1 MAVYEAFWVVAL
13 KYRAGRLDTQESSP
27 QAGLRQPSGRFSRV
41 DAQHPF
47 ARSLALSMDVESRNR
62 RIMETFWQDLRYS
75 LRTLFKKP
83 GFTFV
88 VVTTLA
94 LGIGANATIFTWI
107 KAVLLASLPG
117 IEQPEKLVEVWGAT
131 RNNSAL
137 SSSYVDYLDYRDQN
151 KVLSG
156 LTAHQVL
163 PLNLGRS
170 EKPERVW
177 GAIVSGNYF
186 DVLGVRAL
194 IGRTFLPEEDRT
206 PNTHPVVVIGYGL
219 WERRFGADPNVL
231 GRTITLNE
239 HDFTVIG
246 VAPKDFGSPF
256 AGLALD
262 VWTPV
267 MMKDY
272 VARPH
277 FSLTDRGS
285 RWLMV
290 MGRLKPGATVP
301 QAQANI
307 AAIASHLEQEYP
319 QTNEQLGVAVYS
331 VMQSP
336 FSLKQDMR
344 PALAILMA
352 AVAVVLLIACA
363 NVANLLLARAASRRK
378 EIAVRLALGG
388 SRGRLVRQMLT
399 ESFVLASLGA
409 ALGLAIA
416 FWTARSLAA
425 FLPPYASRASFDTRP
440 DAVVFAFT
448 LGLTVITTLLFGLA
462 PTLHASKQDLVTAMK
477 DNTATVGRGPRK
489 VSLRHALVIT
499 QVALSMVALISAGL
513 FVRSLREAY
522 SADPGFNP
530 HGVLLASF
538 DPFLSGYDESRGREF
553 YRRLVERVRTVPGI
567 QSATLARRLPLTDG
581 GIAFANVAIDGYAP
595 AKDEDMRLNYETVGP
610 QYFQT
615 MRIPFVHG
623 RDFDERDQEGAPGVV
638 IINETMA
645 GRYWPGGDALGRR
658 LKLTKDW
665 LEIVGI
671 AKDVKNRSLSEAP
684 QPFLYLPL
692 LQDYRSNM
700 ILVARTTIDPEKMFQ
715 PVRAEVAALDPKI
728 PIFGVKTFEEHI
740 GISFFLQR
748 MAATLLSIFGL
759 LALSLAAI
767 GLYGVMAYSVSQRT
781 RELGIRVSV
790 GAERRDIFKL
800 ILGQGLAIS
809 VVGLLAGLVAAL
821 GVTRLTARLL
831 YGVSATD
838 PVTFIVIALL
848 LLCVTLLA
856 CYLPARRATKVDP
869 MIALRFE

>member
-1 MAVYEAFWVVAL
+1 
-13 KYRAGRLDTQESSP
+13 
-27 QAGLRQPSGRFSRV
+27 
-41 DAQHPF
+41 
-47 ARSLALSMDVESRNR
+47 
-62 RIMETFWQDLRYS
+62 METFWQDLRYS

-117 IEQPEKLVEVWGAT
+117 IEQPEKLVEIWGAT

-156 LTAHQVL
+156 LIAHQVL
-163 PLNLGRS
+163 PLSLGRS

-206 PNTHPVVVIGYGL
+206 PTTHPVAVIGYGL

-246 VAPKDFGSPF
+246 VAPKDFASPF

-307 AAIASHLEQEYP
+307 AAIAGHLEQEYP
-319 QTNEQLGVAVYS
+319 QTNERMGVAVYS
-331 VMQSP
+331 VLQSP

-363 NVANLLLARAASRRK
+363 NVANLLLARATSRRK
-378 EIAVRLALGG
+378 EIALRLALGG

-409 ALGLAIA
+409 TLGLAIA

-425 FLPPYASRASFDTRP
+425 FLPPYASRVTFDTRP
-440 DAVVFAFT
+440 DVVVFAFT

-513 FVRSLREAY
+513 FVRSLRQAY
-522 SADPGFNP
+522 KADPGFDP

-538 DPFLSGYDESRGREF
+538 DPFLSGYDESHGRDF
-553 YRRLVERVRTVPGI
+553 YRRLVERVRTLPGI
-567 QSATLARRLPLTDG
+567 QSATLARRLPFTGD
-581 GIAFANVAIDGYAP
+581 GIAFASVAIDGYAP
-595 AKDEDMRLNYETVGP
+595 AKYEDMRLNYETVGP

-615 MRIPFVHG
+615 MRIPLAHG
-623 RDFDERDQEGAPGVV
+623 RDFDERDQDGAPGVA

-645 GRYWPGGDALGRR
+645 RRYWPGGDVLGRR
-658 LKLTKDW
+658 IKLSKDW

-671 AKDVKNRSLSEAP
+671 AKDVKNRSLREAP

-700 ILVARTTIDPEKMFQ
+700 ILVARTPTEPQ
-715 PVRAEVAALDPKI
+715 QVSNSVRAVVAALDPGI
-728 PIFGVKTFEEHI
+728 PIFDVKTLEEHV
-740 GISFFLQR
+740 GVSLYLQR

-800 ILGQGLAIS
+800 ILGQGLALS
-809 VVGLLAGLVAAL
+809 VVGLLAGLIASLAA
-821 GVTRLTARLL
+821 TRLTAKLL

-838 PVTFIVIALL
+838 PITFLGIALL
-848 LLCVTLLA
+848 LLCVTMLA
-856 CYLPARRATKVDP
+856 CYFPARRATKVDP
-869 MIALRFE
+869 MTALRFE

>member
-1 MAVYEAFWVVAL
+1 
-13 KYRAGRLDTQESSP
+13 
-27 QAGLRQPSGRFSRV
+27 
-41 DAQHPF
+41 
-47 ARSLALSMDVESRNR
+47 
-62 RIMETFWQDLRYS
+62 METLWQDLRYS
-75 LRTLFKKP
+75 LRTLLKRP

-88 VVTTLA
+88 VVATLA

-107 KAVLLASLPG
+107 KSVLLASLPG
-117 IEQPEKLVEVWGAT
+117 IEQPEKLVEIWGAT

-151 KVLSG
+151 SVLSG
-156 LTAHQVL
+156 LIAHQVV

-186 DVLGVRAL
+186 EVLGVKAL

-219 WERRFGADPNVL
+219 WERRFGADPKVL

-246 VAPKDFGSPF
+246 VAPTDFASPF

-301 QAQANI
+301 QAQANV
-307 AAIASHLEQEYP
+307 AAIASHLQHEYP

-336 FSLKQDMR
+336 FSLKQNMR

-378 EIAVRLALGG
+378 EIALRLALGG

-425 FLPPYASRASFDTRP
+425 FLPPYAIRASFDTRP

-462 PTLHASKQDLVTAMK
+462 PTLHASKLDMVTAMK
-477 DNTATVGRGPRK
+477 DNTVTVGRGPRK
-489 VSLRHALVIT
+489 ISLRHSLVIT
-499 QVALSMVALISAGL
+499 QVVLSMVALISAGL

-522 SADPGFNP
+522 KADPGFDP

-553 YRRLVERVRTVPGI
+553 YRRLVERIRTVPGI

-615 MRIPFVHG
+615 MRIPFVYG
-623 RDFDERDQEGAPGVV
+623 RDFDERDREGAHGVV

-645 GRYWPGGDALGRR
+645 RRYWPGGDALGRR

-665 LEIVGI
+665 LEVVGI
-671 AKDVKNRSLSEAP
+671 AKDVKNRSLSETP

-700 ILVARTTIDPEKMFQ
+700 ILVARTAIEPEQ
-715 PVRAEVAALDPKI
+715 TSQLVRAEVAALDPGI
-728 PIFGVKTFEEHI
+728 PIFDVKTLEEHL
-740 GISFFLQR
+740 GISLFLQR

-821 GVTRLTARLL
+821 AVTRLTAKLL

-838 PVTFIVIALL
+838 PVTFIVITLL

-856 CYLPARRATKVDP
+856 CYFPARRATKVDP

>member
-1 MAVYEAFWVVAL
+1 MQ
-13 KYRAGRLDTQESSP
+13 G
-27 QAGLRQPSGRFSRV
+27 GRFLRT

-47 ARSLALSMDVESRNR
+47 TRSLALSMGVESGNR

-75 LRTLFKKP
+75 LRTLLKKP

-186 DVLGVRAL
+186 DVRGVKAL
-194 IGRTFLPEEDRT
+194 IGRTFIHEEDRT

-219 WERRFGADPNVL
+219 WERRFGSNPNVL

-246 VAPKDFGSPF
+246 VAPKDFASPF

-290 MGRLKPGATVP
+290 MGRLKPGATVS

-331 VMQSP
+331 VLQSP
-336 FSLKQDMR
+336 FSLKQNMQ
-344 PALAILMA
+344 PALVILMA

-363 NVANLLLARAASRRK
+363 NVANVLLARAASRRK

-399 ESFVLASLGA
+399 ESLVLASLGA
-409 ALGLAIA
+409 ATGLALA
-416 FWTARSLAA
+416 FWTSRSLPA
-425 FLPPYASRASFDTRP
+425 FLPPYGMGLSFDTRP
-440 DAVVFAFT
+440 DVAVFAFT
-448 LGLTVITTLLFGLA
+448 LVLTVITTVLFGLA

-477 DNTATVGRGPRK
+477 DHTATVGRGPRK

-522 SADPGFNP
+522 KADPGFDS

-553 YRRLVERVRTVPGI
+553 YRRLVESIRTIPGI
-567 QSATLARRLPLTDG
+567 QPATLARRLPL
-581 GIAFANVAIDGYAP
+581 
-595 AKDEDMRLNYETVGP
+595 
-610 QYFQT
+610 
-615 MRIPFVHG
+615 
-623 RDFDERDQEGAPGVV
+623 
-638 IINETMA
+638 
-645 GRYWPGGDALGRR
+645 
-658 LKLTKDW
+658 
-665 LEIVGI
+665 
-671 AKDVKNRSLSEAP
+671 
-684 QPFLYLPL
+684 
-692 LQDYRSNM
+692 
-700 ILVARTTIDPEKMFQ
+700 
-715 PVRAEVAALDPKI
+715 
-728 PIFGVKTFEEHI
+728 
-740 GISFFLQR
+740 
-748 MAATLLSIFGL
+748 
-759 LALSLAAI
+759 
-767 GLYGVMAYSVSQRT
+767 
-781 RELGIRVSV
+781 
-790 GAERRDIFKL
+790 
-800 ILGQGLAIS
+800 
-809 VVGLLAGLVAAL
+809 
-821 GVTRLTARLL
+821 
-831 YGVSATD
+831 
-838 PVTFIVIALL
+838 
-848 LLCVTLLA
+848 
-856 CYLPARRATKVDP
+856 
-869 MIALRFE
+869 

>member
-1 MAVYEAFWVVAL
+1 
-13 KYRAGRLDTQESSP
+13 
-27 QAGLRQPSGRFSRV
+27 
-41 DAQHPF
+41 
-47 ARSLALSMDVESRNR
+47 
-62 RIMETFWQDLRYS
+62 METFWQDLRYS
-75 LRTLFKKP
+75 LRTLFKRP
-83 GFTFV
+83 GFAFV

-117 IEQPEKLVEVWGAT
+117 IEQPEKLVEIWGAT

-156 LTAHQVL
+156 LIAHQVL

-186 DVLGVRAL
+186 DVLGVKAL

-219 WERRFGADPNVL
+219 WERRFGTDPNVL

-246 VAPKDFGSPF
+246 VAPKNFASPF

-307 AAIASHLEQEYP
+307 GAIASHLEQEYP
-319 QTNEQLGVAVYS
+319 QTNEQMGVAVYS
-331 VMQSP
+331 VLQSP

-352 AVAVVLLIACA
+352 AVGVVLLIACA
-363 NVANLLLARAASRRK
+363 NVANLLLARATSQRK
-378 EIAVRLALGG
+378 EIALRLTLGG

-409 ALGLAIA
+409 TMGLAIA

-425 FLPPYASRASFDTRP
+425 FLPPYANRATFDTRP

-522 SADPGFNP
+522 RADPGFDS

-553 YRRLVERVRTVPGI
+553 YRRLVERVRTVTGI
-567 QSATLARRLPLTDG
+567 KSATLARRLPLTDG

-623 RDFDERDQEGAPGVV
+623 RDFDERDQDGAPGVV

-645 GRYWPGGDALGRR
+645 RRYWPGGDALGRR
-658 LKLTKDW
+658 IKLTKDW

-671 AKDVKNRSLSEAP
+671 AKDVKYRSLREAP

-700 ILVARTTIDPEKMFQ
+700 ILVARTVIEPEKMFQ
-715 PVRAEVAALDPKI
+715 PVRAEVAALDSEI
-728 PIFGVKTFEEHI
+728 PIFDFKTFDEHV
-740 GISFFLQR
+740 GISLYLQR

-800 ILGQGLAIS
+800 ILGQGLVIS

-821 GVTRLTARLL
+821 VLTRLTAKLL

-848 LLCVTLLA
+848 LLCVAMLA
-856 CYLPARRATKVDP
+856 SYFPARRATKVDP
-869 MIALRFE
+869 MIALRMD

>member
-1 MAVYEAFWVVAL
+1 
-13 KYRAGRLDTQESSP
+13 
-27 QAGLRQPSGRFSRV
+27 
-41 DAQHPF
+41 
-47 ARSLALSMDVESRNR
+47 
-62 RIMETFWQDLRYS
+62 METFWQDLRYS

-246 VAPKDFGSPF
+246 VAPKDFASPF

-319 QTNEQLGVAVYS
+319 QTNERLGVAVYS
-331 VMQSP
+331 VLQSP

-522 SADPGFNP
+522 RADPGFNP

>member
-1 MAVYEAFWVVAL
+1 
-13 KYRAGRLDTQESSP
+13 
-27 QAGLRQPSGRFSRV
+27 
-41 DAQHPF
+41 
-47 ARSLALSMDVESRNR
+47 
-62 RIMETFWQDLRYS
+62 METFWQDLRYS
-75 LRTLFKKP
+75 LRTLFKRP

-117 IEQPEKLVEVWGAT
+117 IDQPEQLVEIWGAT
-131 RNNSAL
+131 RNNSGL
-137 SSSYVDYLDYRDQN
+137 SSSYVDYLDYRDRN
-151 KVLSG
+151 ETFSG
-156 LTAHQVL
+156 LIAHQVL

-170 EKPERVW
+170 GKPERVR

-186 DVLGVRAL
+186 DVLGVKAL

-246 VAPKDFGSPF
+246 VAPKDFGSPY

-290 MGRLKPGATVP
+290 MGRLKLGATVP

-307 AAIASHLEQEYP
+307 AAIASHLEHEYP
-319 QTNEQLGVAVYS
+319 QTNEQLGIAVYS

-336 FSLKQDMR
+336 FSLKQNMR

-363 NVANLLLARAASRRK
+363 NVANLLLVRAASRRK
-378 EIAVRLALGG
+378 EIALRLALGG
-388 SRGRLVRQMLT
+388 SRARLVRQMLT

-416 FWTARSLAA
+416 YWTARSLVA
-425 FLPPYASRASFDTRP
+425 FLPPYTNRASFDTRP

-448 LGLTVITTLLFGLA
+448 LGLTVVTTLLFGLA

-477 DNTATVGRGPRK
+477 DNTATVGRGPRR

-522 SADPGFNP
+522 KADPGFDP

-538 DPFLSGYDESRGREF
+538 DPFLNGYDEIRGREF

-567 QSATLARRLPLTDG
+567 ESATLARRLPLTDG
-581 GIAFANVAIDGYAP
+581 GIAFANAAIDGYAP

-645 GRYWPGGDALGRR
+645 RRYWPGGDALGRR

-665 LEIVGI
+665 LEIVGV
-671 AKDVKNRSLSEAP
+671 AKDVKNRSLNEAP

-692 LQDYRSNM
+692 FQDYRSNM
-700 ILVARTTIDPEKMFQ
+700 ILVARTAVEPEKMFQ
-715 PVRAEVAALDPKI
+715 PVRAEVAALDPEI
-728 PIFGVKTFEEHI
+728 PMFDAKTLEEHV
-740 GISFFLQR
+740 GISLFLQR

-800 ILGQGLAIS
+800 ILGQGLAMS
-809 VVGLLAGLVAAL
+809 VVGLFVGLIAAL
-821 GVTRLTARLL
+821 AVTRLTANLL
-831 YGVSATD
+831 YGVTATD

-856 CYLPARRATKVDP
+856 CYFPARRATRVDP
-869 MIALRFE
+869 MIALRAE

>member
-1 MAVYEAFWVVAL
+1 
-13 KYRAGRLDTQESSP
+13 
-27 QAGLRQPSGRFSRV
+27 
-41 DAQHPF
+41 
-47 ARSLALSMDVESRNR
+47 
-62 RIMETFWQDLRYS
+62 METLWQDLRYS
-75 LRTLFKKP
+75 LRMLIKRP
-83 GFTFV
+83 GFTLV

-117 IEQPEKLVEVWGAT
+117 IEQPEKLVEIWGAT

-151 KVLSG
+151 KILSG
-156 LTAHQVL
+156 LIAHQVL

-186 DVLGVRAL
+186 DVLGVKAL

-363 NVANLLLARAASRRK
+363 NVANLLLARATSRRK
-378 EIAVRLALGG
+378 EIALRLALGG

-409 ALGLAIA
+409 ALGLVIA

-425 FLPPYASRASFDTRP
+425 FLPPYASRATFDTRP

-448 LGLTVITTLLFGLA
+448 LALTVITTLLFGLA

-477 DNTATVGRGPRK
+477 DNTPTIGRGTRK
-489 VSLRHALVIT
+489 VNLRHALVVL

-513 FVRSLREAY
+513 FVRTVREAY
-522 SADPGFNP
+522 KADPGFDP

-553 YRRLVERVRTVPGI
+553 YRRLVERVSAVPGI
-567 QSATLARRLPLTDG
+567 QSATVARRLPLTAG
-581 GIAFANVAIDGYAP
+581 GIAFATVAIDGYAP

-615 MRIPFVHG
+615 MRVPLVRG
-623 RDFDERDQEGAPGVV
+623 RDFDKRDQEGAPGVV
-638 IINETMA
+638 VINETMA
-645 GRYWPGGDALGRR
+645 RHYWPGGDALGRR
-658 LKLTKDW
+658 LKLAKDW
-665 LEIVGI
+665 MEIVGI

-700 ILVARTTIDPEKMFQ
+700 ILVARTAVEPEKIFQ
-715 PVRAEVAALDPKI
+715 SVHDEVAALDPQI
-728 PIFGVKTFEEHI
+728 PMFDAKTLEEHV
-740 GISFFLQR
+740 GISLFLQR

-800 ILGQGLAIS
+800 ILVQGLAMS
-809 VVGLLAGLVAAL
+809 VVGLLAGLVGAL
-821 GVTRLTARLL
+821 AVTRLTANLL

-838 PVTFIVIALL
+838 PVTFIVIGLL
-848 LLCVTLLA
+848 LLCITLLA
-856 CYLPARRATKVDP
+856 CYFPARRATKIDP
-869 MIALRFE
+869 MIALRVE